1 VFGGL
6 IGVGIFAARGRSEER
21 KESPYPLALLMWTL
35 LFVTIALS
43 GLYAVLG
50 PAASDDA
57 PKGTAIFLAALFI
70 PMGLAPVPLAWAGR
84 KKGARAADL
93 VQHGKRCRGVVVSVE
108 DTNWTVNDNPRV
120 KITVRAE
127 PDGETPFTIE
137 KTSVV
142 PRVNIPRAGDRCVV
156 FYDPSDPQNKN
167 GITFDPVP
175 GFDAGP
181 AAAPAPAPAAAP
193 TPAPVFTAMPLNL
206 TTVTPTEEE
215 ASAVKEAEAESDPIE
230 KIEKLNRLREKGI
243 ITQAEFEMQK
253 QRLLREV

>member
-1 VFGGL
+1 
-6 IGVGIFAARGRSEER
+6 
-21 KESPYPLALLMWTL
+21 
-35 LFVTIALS
+35 
-43 GLYAVLG
+43 
-50 PAASDDA
+50 
-57 PKGTAIFLAALFI
+57 
-70 PMGLAPVPLAWAGR
+70 MGLAPVPLAWAGR
-84 KKGARAADL
+84 RKGERATDL
-93 VQHGKRCRGVVVSVE
+93 VQHGKRCRGTVVSVE

-142 PRVNIPRAGDRCVV
+142 SRVSIPRAGDRCVV

-175 GFDAGP
+175 GFDAGARAPTP
-181 AAAPAPAPAAAP
+181 APTPAPAPAPAPAAEPLILA
-193 TPAPVFTAMPLNL
+193 TA
-206 TTVTPTEEE
+206 TPTEEE
-215 ASAVKEAEAESDPIE
+215 QSAVADAQAEGDPIE